1 MLGMCYV
8 ACNTCQILQAVPFGV
23 ALSLNGVPKTK
34 MYIFFAATADAAA
47 LSAAD
52 YWMQLRVDSVL
63 HK

>member
-34 MYIFFAATADAAA
+34 MYICFAA
-47 LSAAD
+47 SAAFSAAEFL
-52 YWMQLRVDSVL
+52 MQIRVDSVL
-63 HK
+63 R